1 MTSLIFNAWSRERTG
16 RLARDGLQAGRAS
29 GSVGVT
35 LAGTDASGA
44 PTSSQSG
51 TVAFL
56 LAGPPD
62 VTGLR
67 PGAITDRYPAPGTPD
82 AESDK
87 CAHVELAVPQ
97 LPWSYS
103 PDGNPDVT
111 TSALRAWLALVVGVE
126 GDELTLAGGKVALT
140 PALQQ
145 AHGLSGTRTRWAH
158 EQVDEAGRHTG
169 RVLSGRRLEAGVEY
183 VAVLVPAFT
192 AAGRPAW
199 TGAAPVTVPV
209 FDVWRFRTSEI
220 PGSFRDLAAK
230 LRPGDADENTGRAP
244 VDYPRVPAAPDL
256 EIRGALAPIGA
267 QDDPLPAAVGTDLA
281 GLRTP
286 ARDPDG
292 RPIVGLPFYGDAWR
306 PDPDA
311 ADWGRTM
318 NDDPRFRG
326 LAGLGSDMGIRF
338 QEDLVADV
346 TDHLGALQE
355 AAQRVSQLVAGLHA
369 SGGLWGRRL
378 PADPLHRLWV
388 LGPALRR
395 VVSTDGIVAELATA
409 AGRALPAGI
418 FSTAA
423 RRMLRPG
430 PARTS
435 RLAKPFTPG
444 DVLVAA
450 NRCPVPPR
458 PTADG
463 VPLDVLGIRELD
475 QMMAAVVEEGRVEPA
490 RMLEI
495 VEKLD
500 ADRVDPRLRDLFE
513 AVRERLR
520 EATRR
525 DGAAPWAWAVQL
537 LVAAVTPESDD
548 REHIQRLQAEF
559 RELLDLWFDLN
570 VETSDTGGLIDAVRD
585 RPGKE
590 PPCRPVD
597 LGGLAGGVS
606 QAFDPTGQT
615 APVLIRV
622 IDTISGLDPAQPLAP
637 PEVCVGLDRP
647 VWRDV
652 EQAFPQW
659 LLPGVNALPEDSV
672 IALETNP
679 SFTDACVLGYN
690 QQLLGELR
698 WRNIPVAT
706 GCTPMRVFWDRANT
720 QSGARIDDIVGIT
733 NWATGSDVGA
743 PGHRPGGA
751 AGKDL
756 ALVVRGQLFV
766 RYPRTVVY
774 LVSAVHGGGAP
785 DFDIDPDAAAP
796 RTLPSF
802 QGRIGTDV
810 TFFGFQGVPAADV
823 LTHWIVFEEP
833 PHGYRFYN
841 LSTPQAQGVPG
852 SADGADWASATFAD
866 PVRVLIK
873 GPDLLPDDVA

>member
-1 MTSLIFNAWSRERTG
+1 MTS
-16 RLARDGLQAGRAS
+16 
-29 GSVGVT
+29 
-35 LAGTDASGA
+35 
-44 PTSSQSG
+44 
-51 TVAFL
+51 
-56 LAGPPD
+56 
-62 VTGLR
+62 
-67 PGAITDRYPAPGTPD
+67 
-82 AESDK
+82 
-87 CAHVELAVPQ
+87 
-97 LPWSYS
+97 
-103 PDGNPDVT
+103 
-111 TSALRAWLALVVGVE
+111 
-126 GDELTLAGGKVALT
+126 
-140 PALQQ
+140 
-145 AHGLSGTRTRWAH
+145 RWAH

-169 RVLSGRRLEAGVEY
+169 RVISGRPLEAGVEY
-183 VAVLVPAFT
+183 VAVLVPSFT
-192 AAGRPAW
+192 AAGAPAW
-199 TGAAPVTVPV
+199 TGAGPVTVPV

-230 LRPGDADENTGRAP
+230 LKPGDADENTGRAP

-267 QDDPLPAAVGTDLA
+267 SDDPLPGAIGSDLA

-286 ARDPDG
+286 ARDSDG
-292 RPIVGLPFYGDAWR
+292 RPIVGLPVYGDAWR

-311 ADWGRTM
+311 ADWGETM

-338 QEDLVADV
+338 QEDLVADA
-346 TDHLGALQE
+346 TEHLGALQE

-369 SGGLWGRRL
+369 SGGLWEKRL

-395 VVSTDGIVAELATA
+395 VVTSDGIVDELATA
-409 AGRALPAGI
+409 PGRALPAGI

-423 RRMLRPG
+423 RRVLRPG
-430 PARTS
+430 PART

-444 DVLVAA
+444 DVLTAA
-450 NRCPVPPR
+450 NRCPPPPR
-458 PTADG
+458 RIVDGIPIGLRDLDHAIATALEG
-463 VPLDVLGIRELD
+463 KLDYGRL
-475 QMMAAVVEEGRVEPA
+475 VEV
-490 RMLEI
+490 I
-495 VEKLD
+495 DKLD
-500 ADRVDPRLRDLFE
+500 AGQVDPALQGVFE
-513 AVRERLR
+513 RVRKQLHAAAQR
-520 EATRR
+520 
-525 DGAAPWAWAVQL
+525 GGSAPWAQAVEL
-537 LVAAVTPESDD
+537 LLAAVAPPDPEDPERTKRLRRAFDD
-548 REHIQRLQAEF
+548 
-559 RELLDLWFDLN
+559 LLKLWFDMGAGPRDIVDL
-570 VETSDTGGLIDAVRD
+570 VGVVQD

-597 LGGLAGGVS
+597 LDGLAAGASG
-606 QAFDPTGQT
+606 AFDPTGPD

-622 IDTISGLDPAQPLAP
+622 IGTITGLDPAQPLAP

-652 EQAFPQW
+652 EQSFPEW
-659 LLPGVNALPEDSV
+659 LLPGVNALPADSV

-679 SFTDACVLGYN
+679 RFTDACLLGYN
-690 QQLLGELR
+690 TQLLGELR

-706 GCTPMRVFWDRANT
+706 GCTPMRVFWDRAHT
-720 QSGARIDDIVGIT
+720 QTGARIDDIVGIP
-733 NWATGSDVGA
+733 NWATDSDVGA

-774 LVSAVHGGGAP
+774 LVSAVHGGAA
-785 DFDIDPDAAAP
+785 DFDIDPDPAAP
-796 RTLPSF
+796 HILPSF

-810 TFFGFQGVPAADV
+810 TFFGFQGVPSSAV
-823 LTHWIVFEEP
+823 QTHWIVFEEP

-841 LSTPQAQGVPG
+841 LSEPEAQGVAD

-873 GPDLLPDDVA
+873 GPDLIPDGGV

>member
-1 MTSLIFNAWSRERTG
+1 MTTLTFNAWSREKIG
-16 RLARDGLQAGRAS
+16 RLAHDGMQQGRAS
-29 GSVGVT
+29 GSAAVT
-35 LAGTDASGA
+35 LAGTDAGGA
-44 PTSSQSG
+44 PTSTQTG

-67 PGAITDRYPAPGTPD
+67 PGAVTDRYPAPGTPD

-87 CAHVELAVPQ
+87 CPYVELAVPQ

-103 PDGNPDVT
+103 PDGNPSTASGD
-111 TSALRAWLALVVGVE
+111 LRAWLALVVGVE
-126 GDELTLAGGKVALT
+126 GEELTLAAGKVALT

-145 AHGLSGTRTRWAH
+145 DHLLGGTRTRWAH

-169 RVLSGRRLEAGVEY
+169 RVLSGRALAAGVEY

-192 AAGRPAW
+192 AAGQPAW

-230 LRPGDADENTGRAP
+230 LKPGDADENTGRAP

-267 QDDPLPAAVGTDLA
+267 QDDPLPAPVGTDLA

-292 RPIVGLPFYGDAWR
+292 RPIVGLPRYGDAWR
-306 PDPDA
+306 PDADA
-311 ADWGRTM
+311 TAWGKTM

-346 TDHLGALQE
+346 TEHLGALQE

-369 SGGLWGRRL
+369 SGGLWSTRL

-395 VVSTDGIVAELATA
+395 VVSTDGIVADLATA

-423 RRMLRPG
+423 RRILRPG
-430 PARTS
+430 PARTR
-435 RLAKPFTPG
+435 RLSKPFTPA

-458 PTADG
+458 PSADG
-463 VPLDVLGIRELD
+463 VPLDVLGIAELD
-475 QMMAAVVEEGRVEPA
+475 ERIKALLDEGRVDHG
-490 RMLEI
+490 RMVAV

-500 ADRVDPRLRDLFE
+500 AGRVDPRLRDLFE
-513 AVRERLR
+513 AVRRQLR
-520 EATRR
+520 ESADRG
-525 DGAAPWAWAVQL
+525 GAAPWAWAVQL
-537 LVAAVTPESDD
+537 LVEAVAPPDPEDPD
-548 REHIQRLQAEF
+548 RTRRLGVEF
-559 RELLDLWFDLN
+559 RRLLELWFDLG
-570 VETSDTGGLIDAVRD
+570 VESSDMVDLIDAVRD
-585 RPGKE
+585 QPGKE

-597 LGGLAGGVS
+597 LGGLAEGVT
-606 QAFDPTGQT
+606 QAFDPTGPA

-720 QSGARIDDIVGIT
+720 QSGERIDDIVGIA
-733 NWATGSDVGA
+733 NWATGTDVGEA
-743 PGHRPGGA
+743 SHRPGGA

-774 LVSAVHGGGAP
+774 LVSAVHGGAA
-785 DFDIDPDAAAP
+785 DFDVDPDAAAP

-810 TFFGFQGVPAADV
+810 TFFGFQGMPAAEV

-841 LSTPQAQGVPG
+841 LSEPEAQGVAPT
-852 SADGADWASATFAD
+852 ADGADWASATFAD

-873 GPDLLPDDVA
+873 GPDLLPDGGP